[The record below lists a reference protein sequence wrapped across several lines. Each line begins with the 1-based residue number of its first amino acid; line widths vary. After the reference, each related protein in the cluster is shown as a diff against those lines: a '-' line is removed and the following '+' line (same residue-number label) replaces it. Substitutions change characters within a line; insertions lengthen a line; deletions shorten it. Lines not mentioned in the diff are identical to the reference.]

1 MWSSIKAQFAAVT
14 GNKKILVPVL
24 AVLFIPVLYSGMFLW
39 AFWDPYDKMEDLPVA
54 IVNEDR
60 GAEYKGEHLE
70 IGDDLVEKLRDN
82 PQFEW
87 KFVNEKEA
95 AKGMDQNKYYM
106 TIHIPDHFSEKATT
120 VLSDDPEKLD
130 ITYTP
135 NASFNFLAAQIGGT
149 AVDRIKESLANE
161 LTKTYSKAMFE
172 NVDTLGSGLVK
183 AADGANK
190 LNDGIKQAE
199 DGTGKLLSGMQEKS
213 PSLQKLEDGSVS
225 LAKGS
230 SDLNSGLGKLLD
242 GHNKIVNG
250 QMQAADGAVKL
261 TEGLKKSAAGAESID
276 SNSQKLADGSAKLSD
291 GAGTLSAK
299 TAEWNQGA
307 QKVAE
312 GSKGVEAG
320 LGQLIANSDKMT
332 NEQIKEQ
339 LQKLY
344 GASQQV
350 NGGLGQLTDG
360 AAQIS
365 GGAEQIAANSQ
376 TISAGQAKLAEGAGT
391 LSAGQQQLVQGAEK
405 LSQAEQQLA
414 AGSQTFHE
422 KLGEAQAGSAK
433 IAAGMNDLQGG
444 TAALNSGW
452 SEVTGYVQKIQDGQ
466 LKLDE
471 GSKELAG
478 KLGEA
483 AEKTGEVK
491 GKDSTYDMFASPV
504 DVKTENES
512 EVPNYG
518 TGFAP
523 YFLSLGLFVGALLL
537 SIVFPLRDRAGSPK
551 SALSWFAGKTAFLA
565 AVGVI
570 QALIADAILLF
581 GLGIEPAST
590 TKFVLFSILTSFTY
604 LALIQFFVTVMGDP
618 GRFVAIIILILQ
630 LTTSAGTFPLELI
643 PDALQP
649 ISAVLPM
656 TFTVAGF
663 KAAISSGDYS
673 YLWDN
678 SLILFGFTFMFL
690 IGTYTYFALQY
701 KKIKGTAEQAA

>member
-1 MWSSIKAQFAAVT
+1 MWKSIKAQFAAVG

-54 IVNEDR
+54 IVNEDK
-60 GAEYKGEHLE
+60 GAEYNDKNLE
-70 IGDDLVEKLRDN
+70 IGDDLVDKLKDN
-82 PQFEW
+82 PQFDW
-87 KFVNEKEA
+87 KFVNAQEA
-95 AKGMDQNKYYM
+95 EKGMEQNKYYM
-106 TIHIPDHFSEKATT
+106 TIHIPEHFSEKATT

-161 LTKTYSKAMFE
+161 LTKTYSKSMFE
-172 NVDTLGSGLVK
+172 NVDTLGSGLEK
-183 AADGANK
+183 AAEGADK
-190 LNDGIKQAE
+190 LHDGIKQAE
-199 DGTGKLLSGMQEKS
+199 DGTGKLLSGMKEKS

-225 LAKGS
+225 LAKGTN
-230 SDLNSGLGKLLD
+230 DLNSGLSQLLD

-250 QMQAADGAVKL
+250 QQQAADGAAQL
-261 TEGLKKSAAGAESID
+261 TAGLKKSAAGAESINT
-276 SNSQKLADGSAKLSD
+276 NSQKLADGSAKLAE

-299 TAEWNQGA
+299 TAEWKKGA
-307 QKVAE
+307 DTVAQ
-312 GSKGVEAG
+312 GSKGIENG
-320 LGQLIANSDKMT
+320 LSQLIANSDKMT
-332 NEQIKEQ
+332 DEQMKQQ

-350 NGGLGQLTDG
+350 NGGFSQLTDG
-360 AAQIS
+360 ASQIS
-365 GGAEQIAANSQ
+365 GGAEQISTNSQ
-376 TISAGQAKLAEGAGT
+376 TISAGQAKLAEGAGA

-405 LSQAEQQLA
+405 LSKAEQQLA
-414 AGSQTFHE
+414 AGTQTFHE
-422 KLGEAQAGSAK
+422 KLGEAQAGSSKLAE
-433 IAAGMNDLQGG
+433 GMNDLQGG
-444 TAALNSGW
+444 TASLNSGW
-452 SEVTGYVQKIQDGQ
+452 TEVTGYVQKIQDGQ
-466 LKLDE
+466 VKLDE
-471 GSKELAG
+471 GSQELAG

-491 GKDSTYDMFASPV
+491 GKESTYDMFASPV

-512 EVPNYG
+512 DVPNYG

-537 SIVFPLRDRAGSPK
+537 SIVFPLRDPAGSPK
-551 SALSWFAGKTAFLA
+551 SAFSWFGSKVVFLG
-565 AVGVI
+565 AVGIV

-590 TKFVLFSILTSFTY
+590 VKFVLFSILTSFTY

-643 PDALQP
+643 PNALQP
-649 ISAVLPM
+649 ISFVLPM

-678 SLILFGFTFMFL
+678 SLILIGFTVMFL
-690 IGTYTYFALQY
+690 IGTYLYFAWQF
-701 KKIKGTAEQAA
+701 KKSKNTEAAV